1 MELAELFRFD
11 DVYITRNIFNMMR
24 WHKRVASICD
34 PTVLTFVDV
43 TISKRFQKYIDMFD
57 ICFHPRILLC
67 ILNRHVAGSEN
78 QVQNV
83 ESLLCICDVNND
95 NDNDD
100 ELQ

>member
-1 MELAELFRFD
+1 
-11 DVYITRNIFNMMR
+11 
-24 WHKRVASICD
+24 
-34 PTVLTFVDV
+34 
-43 TISKRFQKYIDMFD
+43 MFD

-67 ILNRHVAGSEN
+67 ILNRHVAASEN

-100 ELQ
+100 DDNDTAYVVIYKLIT